1 MGYNDNVLKFLVE
14 FQDVKC
20 DHLELETLD
29 LFLERGLLQQIKS
42 QLESFR
48 RFLQI
53 VVVDVIFIFCPVK
66 YIIAK

>member
-42 QLESFR
+42 QFESFR
-48 RFLQI
+48 RFCKSSCLM
-53 VVVDVIFIFCPVK
+53 
-66 YIIAK
+66 